1 MGLRVALD
9 LPPLLPQ
16 SGDPPSSGPTVVASG
31 FSVEDPKA
39 VELPKVRDFKR
50 YSEFQ
55 ISFAGSVSGRASQP
69 NPSKTAQTRMWSVI
83 FNSHVGCPFLMRC
96 LVELEGF
103 LNCPLP

>member
-39 VELPKVRDFKR
+39 VELPKVRDFKKIFGV
-50 YSEFQ
+50 SDKLCGLS
-55 ISFAGSVSGRASQP
+55 IGSGFAA
-69 NPSKTAQTRMWSVI
+69 
-83 FNSHVGCPFLMRC
+83 
-96 LVELEGF
+96 
-103 LNCPLP
+103 